1 MGFHVVNLQ
10 DLRENFALCSALL
23 LTVDLDRS
31 QCVHKA
37 ASVAA
42 QTQQLHKHI
51 SKGDHIQDPHSTA
64 GLHPA
69 GMAEGVTEGREMTE
83 V

>member
-1 MGFHVVNLQ
+1 MVSRCKAAGSHRKTLPC
-10 DLRENFALCSALL
+10 ASALL
-23 LTVDLDRS
+23 HTVDLDPPL
-31 QCVHKA
+31 CVHKA

-64 GLHPA
+64 GLHLA
-69 GMAEGVTEGREMTE
+69 GMAGLKEGGG
-83 V
+83 